1 MDHEGNE
8 LSCLSQDFH
17 KLLLRFQQTDDVSFR
32 SFRSIWIELGF
43 SFIQHCKPEH
53 LSPSHFNQLL
63 HSIALGYLFVN
74 RLELEPRRFSI
85 RLGIL
90 YALYVLY
97 EILLPK
103 TNIVVPLVLWKELR
117 LLKEEIKSHSLMD
130 AFCVFHKLQHDGAL
144 CYSALFPLHCLPNAK
159 IPLTSTLQV
168 FAGGNSVVLEGDLD
182 NQSPINALSKSLFN
196 VDTLAG
202 VIDIGAIDVIASRYD
217 CFKEMI
223 DISGTSHMSF
233 SDELSSGNQESFPS
247 STNGSSVSGGLRI
260 VDSKL
265 TATLRELIDQ
275 CYDQISQPIADH
287 FSLLNLPN
295 PEVVNSPIHRS
306 SSSNLA
312 STLSSDAIVEG
323 YERIREDNVMTSILG
338 MESIASEENSVISP
352 ICNHSVYS
360 NDQNSSSENN
370 LLPLADTAW
379 IDSMPR
385 EANGFDAFSYSVP
398 FSSSCTT
405 TTSFVPMLPTI
416 MNEIALQKGIPYTEP
431 NTQYNLNS
439 PENNNQHNKEIIENA
454 DANDDDDNVNSS
466 CSKKNSFQKEEDLI
480 EPSIIAQNIK
490 TRRRKRKHS
499 LFNSV

>member
-1 MDHEGNE
+1 
-8 LSCLSQDFH
+8 
-17 KLLLRFQQTDDVSFR
+17 
-32 SFRSIWIELGF
+32 
-43 SFIQHCKPEH
+43 
-53 LSPSHFNQLL
+53 
-63 HSIALGYLFVN
+63 
-74 RLELEPRRFSI
+74 
-85 RLGIL
+85 
-90 YALYVLY
+90 
-97 EILLPK
+97 
-103 TNIVVPLVLWKELR
+103 

-287 FSLLNLPN
+287 FSLLNFPN
-295 PEVVNSPIHRS
+295 TELVTSPVHRS
-306 SSSNLA
+306 SSSNPA
-312 STLSSDAIVEG
+312 STPSSDAIVEG
-323 YERIREDNVMTSILG
+323 CERIRGDNVITSILG
-338 MESIASEENSVISP
+338 MESIASEANSVISS
-352 ICNHSVYS
+352 ICNYSVYS

-370 LLPLADTAW
+370 LLPLTTLADTAW

-385 EANGFDAFSYSVP
+385 ETN
-398 FSSSCTT
+398 
-405 TTSFVPMLPTI
+405 
-416 MNEIALQKGIPYTEP
+416 GIPYTEP
-431 NTQYNLNS
+431 NTQYNLNG
-439 PENNNQHNKEIIENA
+439 PENNNQHNKETIENA
-454 DANDDDDNVNSS
+454 DASDDSNRNNDRYDNDDDNMNSRS
-466 CSKKNSFQKEEDLI
+466 SKKKSFQKEEDLI